1 MQVGAVEL
9 HLQIVCRHAASEIY
23 GRSEREEH
31 VAVGRYGTS
40 VDRTAVDARLGA
52 NAAVGISVE
61 REPLDRSLCIGRKS
75 RLRHHPVERR
85 LGGHAPHR
93 AYAEHRSE
101 IEVGRSHTAA
111 QRACRAAIR
120 VHLHIEVG
128 IAAVGSE
135 ASRRAER
142 IETSAEIS
150 PQTHP
155 AGTCEHALDIA
166 RQPCMRHCRCQRR
179 YVAAVGAYLR
189 EGELERCAADVGQPL
204 YCETPL
210 DRSIVGE
217 YGTAYLAGEIAHRTV
232 ERHIHVAQSLPP
244 CTYRR
249 CECGNVVGRD
259 GRILQLA
266 DHPHVLDE
274 VLVTSPVATLDRH
287 RGHENR
293 GLRRIYRESVET
305 DDTPVD
311 EEIAVHV
318 VGRKA
323 ALLGGGQRYYIAPYL
338 VAHHGEVFQ
347 AGVSYIDQHIVEV
360 DSRGRVAVHQ
370 TLHSEGQIVDVDMID
385 IHPEITLAV
394 LAREAV
400 DDLLDVHLARRC
412 LAQI

>member
-1 MQVGAVEL
+1 
-9 HLQIVCRHAASEIY
+9 
-23 GRSEREEH
+23 
-31 VAVGRYGTS
+31 
-40 VDRTAVDARLGA
+40 
-52 NAAVGISVE
+52 
-61 REPLDRSLCIGRKS
+61 
-75 RLRHHPVERR
+75 
-85 LGGHAPHR
+85 
-93 AYAEHRSE
+93 
-101 IEVGRSHTAA
+101 
-111 QRACRAAIR
+111 
-120 VHLHIEVG
+120 
-128 IAAVGSE
+128 
-135 ASRRAER
+135 
-142 IETSAEIS
+142 
-150 PQTHP
+150 
-155 AGTCEHALDIA
+155 
-166 RQPCMRHCRCQRR
+166 MRHRRGQRR

-189 EGELERCAADVGQPL
+189 EGEPERCAADVGQPP

-249 CECGNVVGRD
+249 CECGDVVGRD

-318 VGRKA
+318 VDRKA

-338 VAHHGEVFQ
+338 VAHHSEVFQ
-347 AGVSYIDQHIVEV
+347 AGVPYIDQHIVEV

-370 TLHSEGQIVDVDMID
+370 TLHSEGQIVDIDMID

-400 DDLLDVHLARRC
+400 DDLLDVHLARRRLTQIEPDAGGLGRGYFKSRLLDIESREAPLDLGGIEQRILLVVLDIEAADAHAGEQIQIDTVDLDARFQ
-412 LAQI
+412 LAREERHGTVDDIVLHRGYVEQQRSAYRQKYQQQNDCR